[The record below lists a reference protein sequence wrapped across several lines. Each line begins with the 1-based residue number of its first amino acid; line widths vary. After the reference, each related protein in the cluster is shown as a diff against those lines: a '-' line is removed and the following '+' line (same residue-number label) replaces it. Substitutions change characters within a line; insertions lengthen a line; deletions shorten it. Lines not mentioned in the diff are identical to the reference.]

1 MIVTTMETVSETDRD
16 AFLAMAE
23 RLFRGLNPNFVPQAD
38 WKKSYFENIL
48 GNAQLS
54 LRWIVVD
61 GSRAGFVLF
70 GLEAHRFLPRVNGM
84 IYELYI
90 EPQFRRKG
98 VAQTIARQA
107 IRELQSKSP
116 AKIQLEV
123 MEGNEAAVAL
133 WESLGFRKVSERYV
147 LAETNE

>member
-1 MIVTTMETVSETDRD
+1 MIVRMEAVTAADRD

-23 RLFRGLNPNFVPQAD
+23 RLFRGLNPNFVPQPD
-38 WKKSYFENIL
+38 WKQFYFENIL
-48 GNAQLS
+48 GNGRLN

-61 GSRAGFVLF
+61 ENRAGFVLF

-90 EPQFRRKG
+90 EPEFRRKG
-98 VAQTIARQA
+98 VAQIVARKA
-107 IRELQSKSP
+107 IQELQSKSP

-123 MEGNEAAVAL
+123 MEGNRAATAL

-147 LAETNE
+147 LAETLK